1 MSKTDAK
8 HYDFP
13 NGVRTIDITQH
24 LDFCSGNVVKYVC
37 RAGKKNGESSLDD
50 LKKAVWYLNQL
61 IEREEADALKQ
72 ADVVA
77 VETSGTTDILFS
89 GPCSL
94 SLRGGVHSWTD

>member
-37 RAGKKNGESSLDD
+37 RAGKKDGESSLDD

-61 IEREEADALKQ
+61 VEKAELDVTETEREDVSIVDAIHLCPPSLW
-72 ADVVA
+72 DS
-77 VETSGTTDILFS
+77 TS
-89 GPCSL
+89 
-94 SLRGGVHSWTD
+94 SWTD

>member
-37 RAGKKNGESSLDD
+37 RAGKKDGESSLDD

-61 IEREEADALKQ
+61 VEKAELDVTETEREDVSIVDAIHLCPPSLW
-72 ADVVA
+72 AS
-77 VETSGTTDILFS
+77 TS
-89 GPCSL
+89 
-94 SLRGGVHSWTD
+94 SWTD

>member
-37 RAGKKNGESSLDD
+37 RAGKKGGESSLDD

-61 IEREEADALKQ
+61 VEREEADALKR
-72 ADVVA
+72 AEVTA
-77 VETSGTTDILFS
+77 VETSSTTDVLFS
-89 GPCSL
+89 GLCPHGFWS
-94 SLRGGVHSWTD
+94 GVRSWTD

>member
-37 RAGKKNGESSLDD
+37 RAGKKDNESSLDD

-61 IEREEADALKQ
+61 VEKAELDVTETEREN
-72 ADVVA
+72 
-77 VETSGTTDILFS
+77 TSITDTVHLC
-89 GPCSL
+89 PPSL
-94 SLRGGVHSWTD
+94 WACTRSWID

>member
-61 IEREEADALKQ
+61 VEKAELDVTEAERKNVS
-72 ADVVA
+72 VVDNVNLCPPSPWA
-77 VETSGTTDILFS
+77 CYG
-89 GPCSL
+89 
-94 SLRGGVHSWTD
+94 SWID

>member
-37 RAGKKNGESSLDD
+37 RAGKKDGESSLDD
-50 LKKAVWYLNQL
+50 LKKAVYYLNRL
-61 IEREEADALKQ
+61 VEKAELDVTETERKNASIVDSVHLC
-72 ADVVA
+72 
-77 VETSGTTDILFS
+77 
-89 GPCSL
+89 PPSL
-94 SLRGGVHSWTD
+94 WGGVRSWKV

>member
-13 NGVRTIDITQH
+13 NGVRTIDLTQH

-61 IEREEADALKQ
+61 LEKAELDVTETERENVSIVDNVHLCPPSLWAG
-72 ADVVA
+72 
-77 VETSGTTDILFS
+77 TS
-89 GPCSL
+89 
-94 SLRGGVHSWTD
+94 SWID

>member
-37 RAGKKNGESSLDD
+37 RAGKKGGESSLDD

-61 IEREEADALKQ
+61 VEKAELDVAETERKDADF
-72 ADVVA
+72 
-77 VETSGTTDILFS
+77 TNNIHTC
-89 GPCSL
+89 PPSL
-94 SLRGGVHSWTD
+94 WCGVRSWID

>member
-37 RAGKKNGESSLDD
+37 RAGKKSGESSLDD

-61 IEREEADALKQ
+61 VEKAELDAIKT
-72 ADVVA
+72 DRK
-77 VETSGTTDILFS
+77 ETSVCDNVYLCPPSIF
-89 GPCSL
+89 GPF
-94 SLRGGVHSWTD
+94 RGWVD

>member
-13 NGVRTIDITQH
+13 NGVRTIDITKH

-61 IEREEADALKQ
+61 VEKAELDVTETERK
-72 ADVVA
+72 DVSIVDSIHLCPPSLWA
-77 VETSGTTDILFS
+77 GT
-89 GPCSL
+89 C
-94 SLRGGVHSWTD
+94 SWTD

>member
-37 RAGKKNGESSLDD
+37 RAGKKTGESSLDD

-61 IEREEADALKQ
+61 VEKAELDVTETERENVRIVDTIHLCPPSLWAS
-72 ADVVA
+72 
-77 VETSGTTDILFS
+77 TS
-89 GPCSL
+89 
-94 SLRGGVHSWTD
+94 SWTD

>member
-1 MSKTDAK
+1 MSKADAK

-13 NGVRTIDITQH
+13 NGVRTFDITQH

-61 IEREEADALKQ
+61 VEKAELDVTETERENVGIVDAIHLCPPSLW
-72 ADVVA
+72 AS
-77 VETSGTTDILFS
+77 TS
-89 GPCSL
+89 
-94 SLRGGVHSWTD
+94 SWTD

>member
-37 RAGKKNGESSLDD
+37 RAGKKGGESSLDD

-61 IEREEADALKQ
+61 VEKAELDVTETERENVSIVDNVHLC
-72 ADVVA
+72 
-77 VETSGTTDILFS
+77 
-89 GPCSL
+89 PPSL
-94 SLRGGVHSWTD
+94 WAGVSSWVD